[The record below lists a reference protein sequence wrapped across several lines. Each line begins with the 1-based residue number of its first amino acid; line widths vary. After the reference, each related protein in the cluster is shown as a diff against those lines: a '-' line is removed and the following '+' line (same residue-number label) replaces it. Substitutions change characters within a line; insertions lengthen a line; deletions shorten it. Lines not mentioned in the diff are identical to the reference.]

1 MEIVKV
7 DINEL
12 ISPEYNPRQITDDEL
27 KKLQT
32 SLEGF
37 GYLLTMIV
45 AQALFKTV
53 YEIITYPVTRHVIT
67 YVRSLPE

>member
-12 ISPEYNPRQITDDEL
+12 TSPEYNPRQITDDEL

-53 YEIITYPVTRHVIT
+53 YENIIYPVTRHVIT

>member
-7 DINEL
+7 NINEL

-45 AQALFKTV
+45 AQTLFKTV
-53 YEIITYPVTRHVIT
+53 YEIIIYPVTRHVIT

>member
-12 ISPEYNPRQITDDEL
+12 TSPEYNPRQITDDEL
-27 KKLQT
+27 KKFQT

-53 YEIITYPVTRHVIT
+53 YEIIIYPVTRHVIT